1 MRSRPGD
8 RRLPLLV
15 VDVVSNKPPRP
26 VVTRLFRSLLLNSAR
41 AAGVAAIRIGKA
53 TAQSDTVPTATPR
66 ENQKTHRENQRTN
79 NSPGPMSSGR
89 YIFLI
94 TGTAN
99 RLRAIPGSHATQ
111 PIHACQTRTIASTN
125 CEYRPIANIDLP
137 SFRNIHPIIYPI
149 FTPLLSYNPLF
160 NPSCRLLPDFAI
172 VDARSD
178 GLICRIP
185 RLSLAIVAYRSCR
198 DSYSDRPTMQC
209 HR

>member
-26 VVTRLFRSLLLNSAR
+26 DVTRLFRSLLLNSAR

-79 NSPGPMSSGR
+79 NSPGPMTSGR

-94 TGTAN
+94 
-99 RLRAIPGSHATQ
+99 
-111 PIHACQTRTIASTN
+111 
-125 CEYRPIANIDLP
+125 E
-137 SFRNIHPIIYPI
+137 
-149 FTPLLSYNPLF
+149 LLSIATK
-160 NPSCRLLPDFAI
+160 RD
-172 VDARSD
+172 RSTRSRVC
-178 GLICRIP
+178 LRNRP
-185 RLSLAIVAYRSCR
+185 VAELNRVVVLSGR
-198 DSYSDRPTMQC
+198 T
-209 HR
+209 

>member
-26 VVTRLFRSLLLNSAR
+26 DVTRLFRSLLLNSAR

-53 TAQSDTVPTATPR
+53 TAQSDTVPTATHR

-79 NSPGPMSSGR
+79 NSPGPMTSGR

-125 CEYRPIANIDLP
+125 CEYRPIASIDLP
-137 SFRNIHPIIYPI
+137 NHPQYSLHYLTQYLTHYYHITHYL
-149 FTPLLSYNPLF
+149 THVVCCQTS
-160 NPSCRLLPDFAI
+160 PS
-172 VDARSD
+172 
-178 GLICRIP
+178 
-185 RLSLAIVAYRSCR
+185 
-198 DSYSDRPTMQC
+198 
-209 HR
+209 

>member
-1 MRSRPGD
+1 MLFPTIRGLRARRIGPCLASTRAHSAKDLSHHHQQVCFMRSRPGD

-26 VVTRLFRSLLLNSAR
+26 DVTRLFRSLLLNSAR

-111 PIHACQTRTIASTN
+111 PIHACQTRTIASTT

-137 SFRNIHPIIYPI
+137 ILPQYSLHYLTQYLPHYYHITHYL
-149 FTPLLSYNPLF
+149 THVVCCQTS
-160 NPSCRLLPDFAI
+160 PS
-172 VDARSD
+172 
-178 GLICRIP
+178 
-185 RLSLAIVAYRSCR
+185 
-198 DSYSDRPTMQC
+198 
-209 HR
+209 